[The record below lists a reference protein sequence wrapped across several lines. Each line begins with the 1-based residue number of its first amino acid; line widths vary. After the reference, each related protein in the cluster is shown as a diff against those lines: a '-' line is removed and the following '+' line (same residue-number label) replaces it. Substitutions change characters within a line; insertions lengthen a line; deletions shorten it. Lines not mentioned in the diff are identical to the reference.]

1 MSQLFIRDLFCVS
14 QGSYAYT
21 IGKKMGSF
29 AGATV
34 KSEASQ
40 TTGKNP
46 SGQLFYGVGPNT
58 QYSVIMPAESMRIT
72 VVLK

>member
-1 MSQLFIRDLFCVS
+1 MVFGSSSFLCVNCSFFGLFFVS

-29 AGATV
+29 GTI

-46 SGQLFYGVGPNT
+46 SGCFMESDLIPNT
-58 QYSVIMPAESMRIT
+58 
-72 VVLK
+72 VLLCL